1 MKLSLG
7 PLLYYWPKER
17 VMQFYRA
24 MATAPVDIVYLG
36 ETVCARRHELRV
48 QDWLEL
54 GDMLAESGKEVVL
67 STQVLLESGA
77 HLQAMHEIVENG
89 HFTVEANDMGA
100 AGSLAGKKPFV
111 AGPHLNLYNPASLQF
126 MAGLGAKRWVMP
138 LEMAR
143 DALKGM
149 ITELPDNME
158 TEVFAYGR
166 MPLAFSARCFTA
178 RHHNL
183 PKDQCAFKC
192 MDYPDGL
199 PVQTREAQSF
209 LVFNGIQ
216 TQSTNVYNLISEI
229 PVLAGLNVDV
239 LRISP
244 QSENTPEISS
254 IFADTMAGKYSGKE
268 ALEKMK
274 DLMPAGS
281 CNGYWYGRPGMEWYG
296 Q

>member
-17 VMQFYRA
+17 VMQFYRE
-24 MATAPVDIVYLG
+24 MATSLVDIVYLG

-48 QDWLEL
+48 EDWLEL
-54 GDMLAESGKEVVL
+54 GEMLAGSGKEVVM

-89 HFTVEANDMGA
+89 NFTVEANDMGA
-100 AGSLAGKKPFV
+100 AGSLAGKKSFV

-126 MAGLGAKRWVMP
+126 MARLGAKRWVMP
-138 LEMAR
+138 LEMTR

-149 ITELPDNME
+149 MTALPDNME

-183 PKDQCAFKC
+183 PKDQCDFKC

-216 TQSTNVYNLISEI
+216 TQSAKVYNLISEV
-229 PVLAGLNVDV
+229 PVLDSLNVDV

-244 QSENTPEISS
+244 QSENTREISG
-254 IFADTMAGKYSGKE
+254 IFADTITGKYSGKA

-274 DLMPAGS
+274 DLMPADS
-281 CNGYWYGRPGMEWYG
+281 CNGYWHGRPGMEWYG